1 MKNTQL
7 TVRCGTCG
15 KEFKRKKGH
24 AKAINYCSAPCAND
38 GKRKAA
44 YQRMCDLIG
53 GDFKEWLKVEY
64 TDKQRPIRDIARKLY
79 KNEKCS
85 SSVLGWLERLGI
97 DTRDRSE
104 AIRLQWVNN
113 DERRKNASDG
123 MKKRITP
130 DVRKKIYRAM
140 LTDDYREKQRIS
152 KTGERNG
159 MYGVY
164 GADHPQW
171 NPERTHEQ
179 RVAERKTNKDRL
191 WRISVFVRDN
201 YTCQVCGDDKGGNL
215 VSHHLESYHKNEQG
229 RYDIDNGLTLCK
241 TCHFDYHHNHGWKN
255 ATKKKFEQFVA
266 SREAQTA

>member
-24 AKAINYCSAPCAND
+24 AKTINYCSVPCANE
-38 GKRKAA
+38 GKKKAA
-44 YQRMCDLIG
+44 LTRMSELVG
-53 GDFKEWLKVEY
+53 RDFKEWLKVEY
-64 TDKQRPIRDIARKLY
+64 TDKQRPIRDIARELY
-79 KNEKCS
+79 KNDKCS
-85 SSVLGWLERLGI
+85 SSVLGWLEKFGI
-97 DTRDRSE
+97 ETRVRSE
-104 AIRLQWVNN
+104 AVRLQWVDNE
-113 DERRKNASDG
+113 ERRQWQAGFIRNK
-123 MKKRITP
+123 ITGET
-130 DVRKKIYRAM
+130 REKIIEKM
-140 LTDDYREKQRIS
+140 QTDEYKEKQRIS
-152 KTGERNG
+152 KTGELNG
-159 MYGVY
+159 MYGVT
-164 GADHPQW
+164 GDKHPQW

-179 RVAERKTNKDRL
+179 RVAERKTTKDRL

>member
-24 AKAINYCSAPCAND
+24 AKAINYCSAPCANE

-64 TDKQRPIRDIARKLY
+64 TDKQRPIRDIARELY

-123 MKKRITP
+123 MKKRITS

-164 GADHPQW
+164 GEDHPQW

-179 RVAERKTNKDRL
+179 RVKERKTNKDKIWRL
-191 WRISVFVRDN
+191 SVFARDN
-201 YTCQVCGDDKGGNL
+201 YQCQYCGDKQGGNL
-215 VSHHLESYHKNEQG
+215 VAHHIQSYHKHIG
-229 RYDIDNGLTLCK
+229 VRYEVSNGVTLCEL
-241 TCHFDYHHNHGWKN
+241 CHTEYHKAHGWKS
-255 ATKKKFEQFVA
+255 ATREKFDKFMQNKA
-266 SREAQTA
+266 RMTA